1 MFKFNTYLERPFFK
15 LNGVKIGRRVR
26 MIGWPCI
33 FRFPGSEIE
42 IGDDCLIRSN
52 FWSNLIGLYQRTI
65 IIAKRGAKIKIGKN
79 VGISGSTIYAWNGIC
94 IGDNTLIGANCKIL
108 DTDLHP
114 IDVEARNTNN
124 WDEVKTA
131 PVVIGRDCFIGCNSL
146 ILKGVTLGDG
156 CVIGAGS
163 VVTKDVPPLCVAA
176 GNPAKV
182 VRKLTPGS
190 AADPEKGTRSRE

>member
-94 IGDNTLIGANCKIL
+94 
-108 DTDLHP
+108 
-114 IDVEARNTNN
+114 

-176 GNPAKV
+176 GNPARV
-182 VRKLTPGS
+182 VRKLQ
-190 AADPEKGTRSRE
+190 EE